1 MKYLLTGNEMAGA
14 DARTSDI
21 IGIPSIVLMER
32 AALAV
37 AEEMTGRYQGRTRVT
52 ILAGPG
58 NNGADGL
65 AVGRLLID
73 RGYSVQFLLLTAKEP
88 PQDSSAMTQRKI
100 LAAYGAAP
108 EVFSKEA
115 LYSFSPQLVVDAL
128 FGTGLGRPLSGTA
141 ALIAETVNEYRA
153 QTDCRVVAVDLPS
166 GISSEDGSVMGCA
179 LRCDLTVTFAYYKRG
194 HFLFPGSTY
203 CGETV
208 LCQIGIHDRS
218 FTCEGGSLPEMYMPE
233 RSDAARLLAARD
245 QGGNKGTFGKILIVA
260 GSYAMCGAALLS
272 AEACMRS
279 GAGMVKVFTRQ
290 ENRVIIQEK
299 LPEAMLTVYE
309 ALPDDP
315 SERDSAA
322 QGLRESL
329 MRDLAWADA
338 VAIGPGIGRG
348 EEAEILLET
357 ILTAAAG
364 ENGGAAPATS
374 ESAGTAPASPERGGA
389 APATPERDTPEGVK
403 LRGLVIDAD
412 ALRLIASDERLD
424 ALLRKRRRE
433 IICILTPHLAEF
445 ADLAHVPVR
454 EAARDRI
461 PLMRS
466 VTERYGC
473 TVLGKDARTMIVSDG
488 IREIAMITNGN
499 SGMATAGS
507 GDVLT
512 GITAAMLFA
521 LPERERNGHN
531 AAQLAALIHA
541 EAGDRCK
548 KSRGEQAMLA
558 GDMIGALGEVFRAIP
573 ASASDPEER

>member
-1 MKYLLTGNEMAGA
+1 MAGA
-14 DARTSDI
+14 DARTSNI

-65 AVGRLLID
+65 AVGRLLVD

-88 PQDSSAMTQRKI
+88 PQDSSAMTQRRI
-100 LAAYGAAP
+100 LAAYGITP
-108 EVFSKEA
+108 EVFSEEA
-115 LYSFSPQLVVDAL
+115 LYSFSPQIVVDAL
-128 FGTGLGRPLSGTA
+128 FGTGLGRALSGTA
-141 ALIAETVNEYRA
+141 ALIAETVNEYRV
-153 QTDCRVVAVDLPS
+153 QRDCRVVAVDLPS

-179 LRCDLTVTFAYYKRG
+179 FRCDLTVTFAYYKRG

-208 LCQIGIHDRS
+208 LRQIGIHDRS
-218 FTCEGGSLPEMYMPE
+218 FTCEGGSLPEMYMPD

-260 GSYAMCGAALLS
+260 GSFAMCGAALLS

-279 GAGMVKVFTRQ
+279 GAGMVKIFTRQ

-309 ALPDDP
+309 ALPHDP
-315 SERDSAA
+315 SERDRAA
-322 QGLRESL
+322 QRLRESL
-329 MRDLAWADA
+329 RKDLAWADA

-364 ENGGAAPATS
+364 ENGG
-374 ESAGTAPASPERGGA
+374 TASASPEQAGKESVR
-389 APATPERDTPEGVK
+389 

-412 ALRLIASDERLD
+412 ALRLIASGEKLDE
-424 ALLRKRRRE
+424 LLMNRRRE
-433 IICILTPHLAEF
+433 ILCILTPHLAEF
-445 ADLAHVPVR
+445 ADLTHVPVR

-466 VTERYGC
+466 VTGRYGC
-473 TVLGKDARTMIVSDG
+473 TVLGKDARTMIVSHG
-488 IREIAMITNGN
+488 VREIAMITNGN

-521 LPERERNGHN
+521 LPERELSGHN

-541 EAGDRCK
+541 EAGDLCK
-548 KSRGEQAMLA
+548 KNKGEQAMLA
-558 GDMIGALGEVFRAIP
+558 GDMIGALGEVFRSIS
-573 ASASDPEER
+573 ASASDIEEH

>member
-1 MKYLLTGNEMAGA
+1 MAGA

-100 LAAYGAAP
+100 LTAYGAAP

-260 GSYAMCGAALLS
+260 GSFAMCGAALLS

-364 ENGGAAPATS
+364 ENGG
-374 ESAGTAPASPERGGA
+374 TASASPEQAGKESVR
-389 APATPERDTPEGVK
+389 

-412 ALRLIASDERLD
+412 ALRLIASGEKLDE
-424 ALLRKRRRE
+424 LLMNRRRE
-433 IICILTPHLAEF
+433 ILCILTPHLAEF
-445 ADLAHVPVR
+445 ADLTHVPVR